1 MLCEV
6 CDGLNLSA
14 DDFIV
19 GYSNRNYDDFHNL
32 GTVHSVRHRAAHC
45 PLCRIILATVGLDE
59 QTGLEKIENGACELY
74 WQAEGLLIGDEGDKV
89 RFLRVSLEQWPPS
102 YPEFHRICLLGDD
115 APRGAQRLFLGRRV
129 PDKIAIYRVKS
140 WIRSCQRWHDD
151 VCQSFV
157 SRTDCGMPTGF
168 RVIDTWDRCIVN
180 KPLRECKYLALSYVW
195 GGASSTLKLSTA
207 NVGEMRQPGT
217 LKRRWQQIP
226 RTIQD
231 AIILTS
237 SLGQRFLWVD
247 SLCIV
252 QDDPQDKN
260 GLIPFMDLIYDR
272 AFLTIVAATGQDSD
286 AGLPGLRKGTRYE
299 TQEIEELKPGLRLVS
314 PKHLADALEESYYE
328 TRGWT

>member
-6 CDGLNLSA
+6 CDGLNMSA
-14 DDFIV
+14 DDLIV
-19 GYSNRNYDDFHNL
+19 GNLNRDYDDYHNL
-32 GTVHSVRHRAAHC
+32 GTVCSVRHRATYC
-45 PLCRIILATVGLDE
+45 SLCRITFETVGLDE
-59 QTGLEKIENGACELY
+59 PTGLEKIENGSCELY
-74 WQAEGLLIGDEGDKV
+74 WQAEGHLIGDEEPKA
-89 RFLRVSLEQWPPS
+89 RFLRISLESWRPS
-102 YPEFHRICLLGDD
+102 YPESHRICLLGDD
-115 APRGAQRLFLGRRV
+115 APYGARRLYLGRRV
-129 PDKIAIYRVKS
+129 PDKIAINRVKS
-140 WIRSCQRWHDD
+140 WIRSCQRWHGDD
-151 VCQSFV
+151 CQTFV
-157 SRTDCGMPTGF
+157 SRTDRGMPPGF

-180 KPLRECKYLALSYVW
+180 EPLRGCKYLALSYVW
-195 GGASSTLKLSTA
+195 GGASSALRLSTA
-207 NVGEMRQPGT
+207 NVGEMRRPGT
-217 LKRRWQQIP
+217 LKRQWQQIP

-272 AFLTIVAATGQDSD
+272 AFLTIVAATGQDSG

-299 TQEIEELKPGLRLVS
+299 TQRIEELKPGLHVMS
-314 PKHLADALEESYYE
+314 PKHLGDALEESYYE